1 MHIYTLRLH
10 NYFGMTKLAR
20 QQLIV
25 ELAHD
30 GPLPNQQELVKV
42 LARRGFAV
50 TQATLSRD
58 INELRPGSHAGRLHA
73 AEWRC
78 GPQNRRLP
86 FHGSYVSLYATVR
99 RAQNLLV
106 IKTTS
111 GSAQPVALAVDAEG
125 WEEVVGT
132 VAGDDT
138 VLIITPGQQKRQ
150 KAADTPGGHARLM
163 PQQSNPRLLEQP
175 ATPVLN
181 WCACSPAIPMLRSP
195 YSSLATARAGTTA
208 KLDELYPHVSG
219 NGGFPLQPFAG
230 KLCGPKA

>member
-1 MHIYTLRLH
+1 
-10 NYFGMTKLAR
+10 MTKLAR

-30 GPLPNQQELVKV
+30 GPLPNQQELVKI
-42 LARRGFAV
+42 LSRRGYAV

-58 INELRPGSHAGRLHA
+58 FNELGLVRTSEGYT
-73 AEWRC
+73 
-78 GPQNRRLP
+78 LP
-86 FHGSYVSLYATVR
+86 NGDAPTEPAPTVSRIVREFVRDVR

-138 VLIITPGQQKRQ
+138 VLIITPDNKN
-150 KAADTPGGHARLM
+150 ARKL
-163 PQQSNPRLLEQP
+163 QTRLED
-175 ATPVLN
+175 
-181 WCACSPAIPMLRSP
+181 M
-195 YSSLATARAGTTA
+195 RA
-208 KLDELYPHVSG
+208 
-219 NGGFPLQPFAG
+219 
-230 KLCGPKA
+230 